1 MKKYIKPNARIVA
14 NIIYEQSLMAGSLN
28 TSGLPDDDA
37 PGDGGVNEN
46 EFIQVD
52 SKKHTGSSAWDGWTE
67 YTSWDD

>member
-28 TSGLPDDDA
+28 TSGLGDDA
-37 PGDGGVNEN
+37 PRDGGVNED

-52 SKKHTGSSAWDGWTE
+52 SKKHTGFSAWDGWTE